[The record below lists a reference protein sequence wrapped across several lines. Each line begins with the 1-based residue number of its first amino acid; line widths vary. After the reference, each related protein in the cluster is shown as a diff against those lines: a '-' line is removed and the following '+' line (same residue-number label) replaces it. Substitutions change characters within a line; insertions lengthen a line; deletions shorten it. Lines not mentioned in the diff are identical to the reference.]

1 MSSFDRQKHY
11 WNLSDIYSMCLRVN
25 LIWTWEYH
33 VMSLLEQTGKGESS
47 TMANQLTGPVL

>member
-1 MSSFDRQKHY
+1 MSCFDRQKHY

-25 LIWTWEYH
+25 LICTWEYR
-33 VMSLLEQTGKGESS
+33 VTSLLEQTGNEESS